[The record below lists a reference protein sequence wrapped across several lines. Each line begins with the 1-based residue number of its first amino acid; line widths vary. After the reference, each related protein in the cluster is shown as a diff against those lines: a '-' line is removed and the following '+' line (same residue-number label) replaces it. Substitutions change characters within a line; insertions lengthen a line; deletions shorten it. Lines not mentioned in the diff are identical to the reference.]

1 MRSVYF
7 TGNIKAGWNRSRLL
21 KLVLPPDVDEIDFRM
36 VGHILNLF
44 VGGHCSDGM
53 EQVFHLVRQLE
64 NN

>member
-44 VGGHCSDGM
+44 VGGHCSSST
-53 EQVFHLVRQLE
+53 EHEFHLVRQLE